1 MLSYSLIVF
10 VMKFEKISYIMSM
23 RQLSIVFGVIL
34 GNMVLKERYGLV
46 RFIASCLIFLGIF
59 CIGIA
64 D

>member
-34 GNMVLKERYGLV
+34 GNLVLRERYGLV
-46 RFIASCLIFLGIF
+46 RFIASGLIFLGIF